1 MKLLLDENLSR
12 RLVSKLLEAFP
23 DTIHVSAVDLLM
35 TPDPDIW
42 AYAKQHGFTII
53 TKDDDFLA
61 LAHRYGPPPK
71 LIMVEIGNCTNAVIA
86 ERLLASAVRLRE
98 LAEHTT
104 AGIIKLI

>member
-1 MKLLLDENLSR
+1 
-12 RLVSKLLEAFP
+12 
-23 DTIHVSAVDLLM
+23 M

-71 LIMVEIGNCTNAVIA
+71 LKMVEIGNCTNTVIA
-86 ERLLASAVRLRE
+86 ERLLASAARLHE
-98 LAEHTT
+98 LANTLRPGLLSLSN
-104 AGIIKLI
+104 ALKNV